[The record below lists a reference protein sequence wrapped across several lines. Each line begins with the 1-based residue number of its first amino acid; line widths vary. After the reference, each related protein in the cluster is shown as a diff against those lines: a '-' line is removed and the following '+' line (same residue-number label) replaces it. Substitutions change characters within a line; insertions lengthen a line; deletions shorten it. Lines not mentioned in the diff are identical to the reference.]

1 MAYETLDL
9 EVADHVAH
17 VTLNRPDELNT
28 LSAAFW
34 RDIRALFRALDD
46 DGAVRVVVI
55 SSTGRHFSAGIDLAF
70 FQELAPDATLDQG
83 RQRERLR
90 RLVLDLQDCFTL
102 IESCRKPVL
111 LAVQGAAIG
120 GAMDMAAACD
130 MRYCTVNA
138 YFSLHEINIGITA
151 DLGSLQRLPHL
162 MPAGLL
168 RELAYSGRRLP
179 ADEAHAAGFVNRVF
193 ESHEAMIEGVMGI
206 AREIAARTPLAITGA
221 KEMLNYAR
229 DHSVAD
235 GLAHVSTWNAAMIVT
250 DDLAEG
256 LAAQM
261 QKRPPQYADLL
272 ARKKLD

>member
-55 SSTGRHFSAGIDLAF
+55 SSTGRHFSAGIDLGF
-70 FQELAPDATLDQG
+70 FQELAPDASLDQG
-83 RQRERLR
+83 RQRQRLR
-90 RLVLDLQDCFTL
+90 QLVLDLQDCFTL
-102 IESCRKPVL
+102 IENCRKPVL

-130 MRYCTVNA
+130 MRYCTADA

-179 ADEAHAAGFVNRVF
+179 ADEARAAGFVNRVF
-193 ESHEAMIEGVMGI
+193 DSHEAMIEGVMAI
-206 AREIAARTPLAITGA
+206 AREIAARTPLAITGT

-235 GLAHVSTWNAAMIVT
+235 GLAHVATWNAAMIVT

-261 QKRPPQYADLL
+261 QKRPPHYADLL
-272 ARKKLD
+272 ASKKLD